1 MTRLDRGLAS
11 AANTALGT
19 KPTTKEMRTILRALP
34 VMLHTSGLVT
44 ACAYLLSRAQGRRDD
59 RHWVVASALLA
70 DALVFI
76 GEQGG
81 DDPLVMLDR
90 TIALPDDQRYL
101 IAEARARMLAGWMA
115 RLGDARY
122 ITPDPEPS
130 GAP

>member
-1 MTRLDRGLAS
+1 MTRLDRGLAL

-19 KPTTKEMRTILRALP
+19 KPTTKEMRTTLRALP
-34 VMLHTSGLVT
+34 VLLHSSGLVT
-44 ACAYLLSRAQGRRDD
+44 ACAYLLSRAQGNRDD

-76 GEQGG
+76 GEQAGE
-81 DDPLVMLDR
+81 DPLVMLDR

-101 IAEARARMLAGWMA
+101 LAEARARMLAGWMA

-122 ITPDPEPS
+122 VKPE
-130 GAP
+130 GGR